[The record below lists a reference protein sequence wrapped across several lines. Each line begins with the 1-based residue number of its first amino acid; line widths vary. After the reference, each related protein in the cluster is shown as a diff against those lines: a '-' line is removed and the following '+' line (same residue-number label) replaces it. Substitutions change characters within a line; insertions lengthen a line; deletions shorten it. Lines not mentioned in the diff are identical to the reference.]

1 MSVDLR
7 RLLDGNA
14 RYAESFADG
23 SLHHHPAERLA
34 ILTCMDARIEPL
46 AALGLRLGD
55 AHVLRNAG
63 GRVCEDV
70 LRSLALSQQLL
81 GTTTIAVIH
90 HTHCGM
96 QGLSDKGFREEIERR
111 ERTLEVGRG
120 AYRTARR
127 IEFLPFADLD
137 ASVREDVAALQAS
150 PLLRPATPIF
160 GFVYDV
166 KTGTLRAVA

>member
-14 RYAESFADG
+14 RYAETFMDG
-23 SLHHHPAERLA
+23 SLHHAPAERLM

-63 GRVCEDV
+63 GRVTEDV
-70 LRSLALSQQLL
+70 LRSVVLSQQLL

-90 HTHCGM
+90 HTHCGLA
-96 QGLSDKGFREEIERR
+96 GLSNKGFRDEVERR
-111 ERTLEVGRG
+111 ERTQDVGRG
-120 AYRTARR
+120 AYRAARQ
-127 IEFLPFADLD
+127 IDFLPFNDLD
-137 ASVREDVAALQAS
+137 ASVREDVARLQAS
-150 PLLRPATPIF
+150 PLVCPGTPIF
-160 GFVYDV
+160 GLVYDV
-166 KTGTLRAVA
+166 KTGVLRAV